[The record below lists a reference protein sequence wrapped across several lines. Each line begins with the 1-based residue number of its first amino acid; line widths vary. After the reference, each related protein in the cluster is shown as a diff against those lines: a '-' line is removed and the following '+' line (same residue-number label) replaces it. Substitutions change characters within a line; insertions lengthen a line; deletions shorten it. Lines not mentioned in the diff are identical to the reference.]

1 MCMRVTIIGASRTI
15 GSVVVR
21 GLCVE
26 DAYGLACLA
35 RRRSEGPDSRG
46 VDQRSV
52 DFSTVA
58 CHDTLV
64 GASTGAGAVVHS
76 ARDFQLPHDRHATA
90 CLTELGIG
98 GIRRV
103 LRAVTE
109 TGVPHLIHKSPVGAS
124 SPKKDNRGVEESWPT
139 KAMPSSWHSR
149 HKPAAERTLDQH
161 TVSGT
166 GALVTHP
173 WPGIAGQGGAGLLP
187 ALVCSVRPRTQQ
199 DARTVEGPRADH
211 RDGSPRR
218 CRRGAPP
225 ARGGS
230 LPAHRRYARERGR
243 HRGRARSQAGARALC
258 GGPRHAGYLACA
270 PAAAR
275 HRVAGHGLRD
285 GPDAPAGVAGGMR
298 EAAFGG
304 APVLQPRTGLGD
316 ATHRGPVAVRRLP

>member
-1 MCMRVTIIGASRTI
+1 MKRSQTASGSKRAGASAQLPCPPDAGTPRVSGGARGHLMCMHVTIIGASQTI
-15 GSVVVR
+15 GSNVVQ
-21 GLCVE
+21 GLRVE

-35 RRRSEGPDSRG
+35 RRRSEDPDSRG

-76 ARDFQLPHDRHATA
+76 ARTFPLPDGPA
-90 CLTELGIG
+90 CLPELGTG

-103 LRAVTE
+103 LMAVTE
-109 TGVPHLIHKSPVGAS
+109 TGVPH
-124 SPKKDNRGVEESWPT
+124 
-139 KAMPSSWHSR
+139 
-149 HKPAAERTLDQH
+149 
-161 TVSGT
+161 
-166 GALVTHP
+166 
-173 WPGIAGQGGAGLLP
+173 
-187 ALVCSVRPRTQQ
+187 
-199 DARTVEGPRADH
+199 
-211 RDGSPRR
+211 
-218 CRRGAPP
+218 RGAPP

-230 LPAHRRYARERGR
+230 LRSHRRYARERGR
-243 HRGRARSQAGARALC
+243 RRGRTRSQAGARALC
-258 GGPRHAGYLACA
+258 GGPRHAGCLACA

-285 GPDAPAGVAGGMR
+285 GPDAPTGVAGGMR
-298 EAAFGG
+298 EAASGE